1 MGDRK
6 VRAVVT
12 TKFGCRERT
21 DWHPEGSPEAM
32 EAMEALIQRQT
43 DMFSIDW
50 EERDDDQADGSS

>member
-1 MGDRK
+1 MENRR

-21 DWHPEGSPEAM
+21 DWHPEGSPEAI
-32 EAMEALIQRQT
+32 EAMEALMQMQT

-50 EERDDDQADGSS
+50 EEREDEADGSS